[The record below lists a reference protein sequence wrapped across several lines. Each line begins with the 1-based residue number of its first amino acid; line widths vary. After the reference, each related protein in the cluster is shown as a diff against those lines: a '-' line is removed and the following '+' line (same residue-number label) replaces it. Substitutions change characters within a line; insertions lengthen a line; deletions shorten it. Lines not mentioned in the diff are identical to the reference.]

1 MSSRRNIEQARAESM
16 VGRDWDLL
24 NAIKGILGTTKA
36 HMWPCLES
44 TGAAVTGFAATDMV
58 PSDELG
64 SVNIEDEF
72 VPVLAGRSEG
82 FLSYRFTGGDN
93 RHMLAGDNAD
103 YSFEGDGAAPDSDDP
118 FSVGCWVFPTE
129 TGSAYQTLLAKYDEG
144 VASEWTF
151 GIDASQ
157 NLALQMFDG
166 IDGASGDIIGTSAFE
181 VDRHRMG
188 FYVATYT
195 GADDHLGINL
205 YKNGIIEAA
214 PVRAETLAYVSMDDT
229 AAPLMWG
236 GRDDG
241 GVPDDLLE
249 GWSTLP
255 FVTGK
260 ALTGDEVET
269 LYQLTR
275 VLVGA

>member
-1 MSSRRNIEQARAESM
+1 MVDIAALRRQAEQAVGSDWRLINDIAE
-16 VGRDWDLL
+16 V
-24 NAIKGILGTTKA
+24 LGTTKA
-36 HMWPCLES
+36 HLWPCLEAA
-44 TGAAVTGFAATDMV
+44 GAVVTGWSASDLV

-64 SVNIEDEF
+64 SVNLEDEF
-72 VPVLAGRSEG
+72 IPVLAGRSEG
-82 FLSYRFTGGDN
+82 FRSYRFTGDN
-93 RHMLAGDNAD
+93 SRHMLAGDDAD

-129 TGSAYQTLLAKYDEG
+129 AGVAYQTILAKYDEG
-144 VASEWTF
+144 VATEWTF
-151 GIDASQ
+151 GINASDE
-157 NLALQMFDG
+157 LELQMFDG
-166 IDGASGDIIGTSAFE
+166 VDGTTGDIVGTSAFT

-195 GADDHLGINL
+195 GADDHLGISL
-205 YKNGIIEAA
+205 YKNGVVEAA

-229 AAPLMWG
+229 AATLQWG

-241 GVPDDLLE
+241 GAPDDLME
-249 GWSTLP
+249 AWMTLP

-260 ALTGDEVET
+260 ALTADEVQA
-269 LYQLTR
+269 LHQLTA